1 MSGRNVSIDEMIGWA
16 LLISSLA
23 VGFAMTAFAPI

>member
-1 MSGRNVSIDEMIGWA
+1 MSGRNISIDEIIGWV

-23 VGFAMTAFAPI
+23 VGFVMTAFAPI